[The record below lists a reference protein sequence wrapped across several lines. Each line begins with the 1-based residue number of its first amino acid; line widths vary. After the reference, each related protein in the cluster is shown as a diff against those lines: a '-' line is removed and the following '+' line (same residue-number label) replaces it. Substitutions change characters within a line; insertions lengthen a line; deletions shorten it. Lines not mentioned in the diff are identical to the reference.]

1 MSRVPDDLME
11 DIEAQTETA
20 RQRFEADQHVLGG
33 KSSQAYESGVQWLR
47 WLGARKLAREIRHA
61 EGRS

>member
-1 MSRVPDDLME
+1 ME